1 VRSPELPV
9 ENSSSTNRD
18 FLLLGLRFPIFL
30 GSGDGVLVTTD
41 DDEFVGGESDKVS
54 LFLGLVRVGKSNLA
68 IPVFGLANLDML
80 LGLPPMPLG
89 GVE

>member
-1 VRSPELPV
+1 MRSAESPV
-9 ENSSSTNRD
+9 ENSSRTNRC
-18 FLLLGLRFPIFL
+18 FLVLGLRFPIL
-30 GSGDGVLVTTD
+30 GSGDGVLVTI
-41 DDEFVGGESDKVS
+41 DDEEFGGESDKVS

-80 LGLPPMPLG
+80 LGLAPMPLG

>member
-1 VRSPELPV
+1 V
-9 ENSSSTNRD
+9 
-18 FLLLGLRFPIFL
+18 LGLRFPIL
-30 GSGDGVLVTTD
+30 GSGDGVLVTI
-41 DDEFVGGESDKVS
+41 DDEEFGGESDKVS

-80 LGLPPMPLG
+80 LGLAPTPLG